1 MTALPGAITSAQWRA
16 LSSLSLRR
24 ERVKDWDAAARWAMG
39 PIARLRA
46 RPGVF
51 LRRASAIDALRAE
64 IESLSDARLRERLCE
79 VRAVFRAGRDADAD
93 LDAAF
98 AMVREAAFRTLGQRP
113 YVEQL
118 AGALA
123 LARGCVAEMA
133 TGEGKTLTATLPA
146 IVNAWRGRGCHVV
159 TANDYLARR
168 DARWMAP
175 LYEFCGVRAAWVEQG
190 TPHGERR
197 AAWHAGVTYC
207 TSKEAAADFLRDRL
221 HLAGIG
227 TSAAAQLRSRDG
239 AADLSRLVMRGLEC
253 AIVDEAD
260 AVLIDD
266 AVTPLIISQGDPSR
280 GNAPALARAAR
291 SAAARLRAG
300 AHYSLDRAR
309 RDVSLTHSGR
319 DVVRASER
327 EFPGPMRATPRRW
340 EEAVVQAIAAG
351 ELFERER
358 DYIVRDGRVVI
369 VDESTGRLTPDR
381 SWREGLHQAIEAK
394 ESLDIRPVAET
405 LARISFQRFFRLYRR
420 LSGMSGTA
428 WEERSELWQV
438 YALPVVR
445 LPTNR
450 PCRRV
455 IQPRRFFTDAP
466 ARRREVVEEVRRV
479 LAVGRP
485 VLIGVRSIGESMAL
499 SEELTRAG
507 VAHSVLNAV
516 RDAEEAAIIAGAGE
530 AGRVT
535 VATNMAGRGTDI
547 RLSADAAARG
557 GLHVIAA
564 ELNDSPRL
572 ERQLFGRAARQGD
585 PGSAVSFASFDDP
598 PLRAS
603 PARGLVRAGQS
614 SPMRRAMAPLVL
626 QWMWMKLRLNAA
638 ANRRAII
645 DSDDWLDDTLGLS
658 ISDV

>member
-1 MTALPGAITSAQWRA
+1 MTAIPAAITAAQWRA

-24 ERVKDWDAAARWAMG
+24 ERVKDWDAAARRAMG

-46 RPGVF
+46 RPAGL
-51 LRRASAIDALRAE
+51 LRRASLIDALRAE
-64 IESLSDARLRERLCE
+64 IESLSDARLRERIAE
-79 VRAVFRAGRDADAD
+79 AREAFRAGRDADTD
-93 LDAAF
+93 IGPAF
-98 AMVREAAFRTLGQRP
+98 ALVREAAFRTLGQRP
-113 YVEQL
+113 YVVQL

-146 IVNAWRGRGCHVV
+146 IVSAWRGRGCHVV

-168 DARWMAP
+168 DAQWMAP
-175 LYEFCGVRAAWVEQG
+175 LYEYCGVRAAWVEQS
-190 TPHGERR
+190 TPHAERR
-197 AAWHAGVTYC
+197 AAWHADVTYC

-227 TSAAAQLRSRDG
+227 TGAAAQLRSRDG
-239 AADLSRLVMRGLEC
+239 SADLSRLVMRGLEC

-266 AVTPLIISQGDPSR
+266 AVTPLIISQGSPASDADPSF
-280 GNAPALARAAR
+280 ARAAR
-291 SAAARLRAG
+291 SAAERLRDG
-300 AHYSLDRAR
+300 AHYTLDRAR
-309 RDVSLTHSGR
+309 RDVSFTPAGR
-319 DVVRASER
+319 DAARASR
-327 EFPGPMRATPRRW
+327 SEFPEPMRVTHRRW
-340 EEAVVQAIAAG
+340 EEAVAQAIAAR

-394 ESLDIRPVAET
+394 ESLDIRHNAET

-445 LPTNR
+445 IPTDR
-450 PCRRV
+450 PCRRTV
-455 IQPRRFFTDAP
+455 QPRRFFDDST
-466 ARRREVVEEVRRV
+466 ARRRAVVQEVRRV
-479 LAVGRP
+479 LDAGRP
-485 VLIGVRSIGESMAL
+485 VLVGVRSIGESTAL

-507 VAHSVLNAV
+507 VAHAVLNAV
-516 RDAEEAAIIAGAGE
+516 RDGDEAAIIARAGE
-530 AGRVT
+530 PGRVM

-547 RLSADAAARG
+547 TLTADAAARG

-585 PGSAVSFASFDDP
+585 AGSAVSFISVDDP
-598 PLRAS
+598 PLRGSAARALIGAGRSNPAGSALAS
-603 PARGLVRAGQS
+603 IMLRA
-614 SPMRRAMAPLVL
+614 V
-626 QWMWMKLRLNAA
+626 WMKLRLNAA
-638 ANRRAII
+638 ANRRAVI